1 MNPRQEIN
9 PNKGFKTRVF
19 QQGRSSPQHC
29 KHATAESSK
38 MTGYCKEPETL
49 KPLKLNKVVKTTVN
63 EREQLD
69 LIASRIPAAIV
80 AIPQRCML
88 EMCACNV

>member
-1 MNPRQEIN
+1 
-9 PNKGFKTRVF
+9 
-19 QQGRSSPQHC
+19 
-29 KHATAESSK
+29 

-69 LIASRIPAAIV
+69 LIASRIPAASV

>member
-1 MNPRQEIN
+1 
-9 PNKGFKTRVF
+9 
-19 QQGRSSPQHC
+19 
-29 KHATAESSK
+29 

>member
-1 MNPRQEIN
+1 
-9 PNKGFKTRVF
+9 
-19 QQGRSSPQHC
+19 
-29 KHATAESSK
+29 

-69 LIASRIPAAIV
+69 LIASRIPAASV
-80 AIPQRCML
+80 AIPQCCML